1 MGNGACTQRYMLLLS
16 ESGVPTLPA
25 IAELAML
32 LLADEAAYEQMEQ
45 LLRYR
50 ALTDLAAL
58 GGCDWILV

>member
-1 MGNGACTQRYMLLLS
+1 MLLLS

-25 IAELAML
+25 IAELAMR